1 MGPMNALVRSLAKIT
16 AIGVLDDES
25 VVLSIVKQL
34 TNADAVAKARLHPL
48 SVLMAQRTYSS
59 GQSDK
64 GSLTWKPNAEVCTA
78 LETTFTL
85 AFATVKPAGKRFLL
99 AIDISESMSAP
110 IVGGGGAT
118 LSCAEAAA
126 AMALIIAKT
135 EPSCTVMAFGETFVP
150 IPISP
155 EMSLEQV
162 FGAAEKLRR
171 TVQPAG
177 TDCSVPMQW
186 ALREQL
192 LAQQTAGDERAATS
206 SSYDCFVIFTDN
218 ETWSGEMQ
226 PVDALRRYRK
236 ASTVADARLVT
247 VGMASNGFSI
257 ADSEDTGMLDVVGFD
272 SSAPGV
278 IANFAAGRI

>member
-1 MGPMNALVRSLAKIT
+1 MGT
-16 AIGVLDDES
+16 AVGVLDDQAVGGWVDKS
-25 VVLSIVKQL
+25 AVDLVVKRL
-34 TNADAVAKARLHPL
+34 TSPDAVAKARLHPL
-48 SVLMAQRTYSS
+48 SVLTAFRTYSS
-59 GQSDK
+59 GKGDK
-64 GSLTWKPNAEVCTA
+64 GNMTWRPNAEICTA
-78 LETTFTL
+78 LEAAVAL
-85 AFATVKPAGKRFLL
+85 AFDTIIPAGKRFLL

-110 IVGGGGAT
+110 ISGAGGAT

-126 AMALIIAKT
+126 VMALIIART
-135 EPSCTVMAFGETFVP
+135 EPSCTAMAFGETFVP
-150 IPISP
+150 MPIRP

-218 ETWSGEMQ
+218 ETWSGELQ

-257 ADSEDTGMLDVVGFD
+257 A
-272 SSAPGV
+272 
-278 IANFAAGRI
+278 